1 VPGKNLRSHPVATG
15 LASGEP
21 PPSMKLLRST
31 WLIWL
36 LLLAMPGITV
46 AAAAETRTFLNTD
59 HEFPTG
65 DANGLFGPATNYPS
79 TISVAGVPGTVTKV
93 TATVI
98 DLGSN
103 SPDDIDMA
111 LVGPDGAQV
120 MLMSDACGANPS
132 NFEEETFTFDDAAP
146 SFLSDNGPCASGQ
159 VSTFKPSNYEN
170 PELDDLS
177 KEGGGPP
184 PPYTNA
190 LSALAGG
197 TPDGEWKLYVL
208 DDNAAGSIGFTFVG
222 WALNLEIEPPPA
234 PAPTIETVTV
244 PGPSTTVAAPKSTA
258 SPSKPAPGTSPTK
271 TGKSPKKTGKR
282 AAALAKCKAKKTKG
296 QRAKCRQKAQK
307 LPL

>member
-1 VPGKNLRSHPVATG
+1 
-15 LASGEP
+15 
-21 PPSMKLLRST
+21 MKLLRST
-31 WLIWL
+31 GLVWL
-36 LLLAMPGITV
+36 LLLALPGLTV
-46 AAAAETRTFLNTD
+46 AAAAETRTFLNLD

-65 DANGLFGPATNYPS
+65 DANGLFGPATHYPS
-79 TISVAGVPGTVTKV
+79 TITVAGVPGTVTKV

-98 DLGSN
+98 DLGSS

-120 MLMSDACGANPS
+120 MLMSDACGVSPS
-132 NFEEETFTFDDAAP
+132 RFEEVTLTFDDAAP

-170 PELDDLS
+170 PELDDFS

-197 TPDGEWKLYVL
+197 SPDGDWKLYVL
-208 DDNAAGSIGFTFVG
+208 DDNAAAIGFTFVG
-222 WALNLEIEPPPA
+222 WALNLEVEPPPA

-244 PGPSTTVAAPKSTA
+244 PGPSTTVPTPSP
-258 SPSKPAPGTSPTK
+258 SPSKPVPRAAPA
-271 TGKSPKKTGKR
+271 KTGKR

-296 QRAKCRQKAQK
+296 QRAKCRQKARQ